1 MITKFKDNRI
11 VRALRKFNSNRW
23 TMQISLFDDHRGNNR
38 FYS

>member
-23 TMQISLFDDHRGNNR
+23 TMQTNLIVWWSP
-38 FYS
+38 